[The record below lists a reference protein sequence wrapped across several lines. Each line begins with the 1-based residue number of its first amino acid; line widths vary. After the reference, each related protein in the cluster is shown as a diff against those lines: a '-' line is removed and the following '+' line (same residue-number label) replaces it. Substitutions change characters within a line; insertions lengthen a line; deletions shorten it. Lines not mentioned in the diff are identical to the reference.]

1 MKTVPARMANW
12 ARSRVSLFE
21 CDCTEMDK
29 NQWVDYG
36 ETKTCPYCGTELDG
50 KMVHEKIKV
59 KENQ

>member
-12 ARSRVSLFE
+12 ARPRVSLFE
-21 CDCTEMDK
+21 CDCTESSK

-36 ETKTCPYCGTELDG
+36 EAKTCPYCGAELNG
-50 KMVHEKIKV
+50 EMIHEKIKV